1 MRPRRFPGSGAPSLG
16 LALVA
21 AASLLP
27 RLLDAVRR
35 PIDYNGFWHVFIAR
49 NLAREWHNLSHPPL
63 FLVLLRASDAVSHSV
78 LAWRFWTL
86 LAGTISVYLVG
97 RLLLA
102 LGCRVS
108 VAALGAAVV
117 GFSTSAIQ
125 LSNEVE
131 SYALC
136 VALVLASLFPY
147 VEIVAPEGP
156 RSTRSRAA
164 FAISASLAIA
174 FHYFAGIFL
183 AAAVLAP
190 IAVAALD
197 TAYRRALLASLP
209 RRWRAD
215 AATLA
220 LPAALGLALYELQ
233 AKVWVRALNS
243 LPGFYFEHGKE
254 TAAGFLARNLRETF
268 NLFSPLAL
276 PRARF
281 AIPALAIFVAAV
293 LWPAARERRG
303 VGSAPARLF
312 PAAILAI
319 LLALGM
325 ALGLLG
331 LYPFGGLMRHQ
342 FLIFLFAL
350 LAGMVAVDAASGSLP
365 KAGAAVFL
373 GTLAGILALSFA
385 ARLAR
390 LLRTAPDPLRPIVSA
405 WEPELRAPGGVTVDQ
420 FGLVALFSQHAG
432 SDWRFRGALPD
443 NPHAEIYEF
452 DRPGAA
458 VELVALRDWWIFD
471 PSSPRLYD
479 ELARAWEA
487 RGGGCHG
494 LLRFG
499 GQALRPDRKPIPS
512 ERRAA
517 FGEQLSR
524 GAAAH
529 GLRIEKSSVSPYG
542 DVSAVLCAETRGR
555 P

>member
-1 MRPRRFPGSGAPSLG
+1 MRPSRFRGGAAPSLG
-16 LALVA
+16 LALIA

-27 RLLDAVRR
+27 RLVDATRR

-49 NLAREWHNLSHPPL
+49 NLGREWHNLSHPPL

-78 LAWRFWTL
+78 FAWRFWTL

-108 VAALGAAVV
+108 VAALGAAGL
-117 GFSTSAIQ
+117 GFSTSAIH

-136 VALVLASLFPY
+136 VALVLASLFSY
-147 VEIVAPEGP
+147 FEIVAPEGP
-156 RSTRSRAA
+156 RRTRSRAA
-164 FAISASLAIA
+164 FAVCASLALA
-174 FHYFAGIFL
+174 FHYFAGLFL
-183 AAAVLAP
+183 AAAVMAP
-190 IAVAALD
+190 LAVAAFD
-197 TAYRRALLASLP
+197 AAYRRALFASLP

-233 AKVWVRALNS
+233 ARVWVRALNS
-243 LPGFYFEHGKE
+243 LPGFYFEPGKE
-254 TAAGFLARNLRETF
+254 TAGGFLARGLRETL

-276 PRARF
+276 PRARL

-293 LWPAARERRG
+293 LWPVARERRG
-303 VGSAPARLF
+303 PGNAPARIF
-312 PAAILAI
+312 PAAILAL

-331 LYPFGGLMRHQ
+331 LYPFGGMMRHQ

-350 LAGMVAVDAASGSLP
+350 LAGMVAVDSAARSLP
-365 KAGAAVFL
+365 KTRANAIL
-373 GTLAGILALSFA
+373 GTLAAILAFSFA
-385 ARLAR
+385 VRLPQ
-390 LLRTAPDPLRPIVSA
+390 LLRPASDPLRPIVAA
-405 WEPELRAPGGVTVDQ
+405 WEPELRAQGGVTVDQ

-432 SDWRFRGALPD
+432 SDWRLRGALPD
-443 NPHAEIYEF
+443 NPRAEVYAL
-452 DRPGAA
+452 DLPGEA
-458 VELVALRDWWIFD
+458 VEILALRDWWIFD
-471 PSSPRLYD
+471 LSSPRLFD
-479 ELARAWEA
+479 ELARTWDM
-487 RGGGCHG
+487 RGGGCRG

-499 GQALRPDRKPIPS
+499 GQVLRPDRKPIPS

-517 FGEQLSR
+517 FGDQLSR

-529 GLRIEKSSVSPYG
+529 GLRLERAAVSPYG
-542 DVSAVLCAETRGR
+542 DVVAVFCAETRGR

>member
-1 MRPRRFPGSGAPSLG
+1 MRPSRFPAPSFG
-16 LALVA
+16 LVLVA
-21 AASLLP
+21 AASLVP
-27 RLLDAVRR
+27 RLLDAMRR
-35 PIDYNGFWHVFIAR
+35 PIDYNGYWHVFIAR
-49 NLAREWHNLSHPPL
+49 NLAREWRNLSHPPL
-63 FLVLLRASDAVSHSV
+63 FLLLLRASDAVSHSV
-78 LAWRFWTL
+78 LAWRFWPL
-86 LAGTISVYLVG
+86 LAGTVSVYLLG

-102 LGCRVS
+102 LGCRAS
-108 VAALGAAVV
+108 VAVLGAAVLAL
-117 GFSTSAIQ
+117 STSAIH

-136 VALVLASLFPY
+136 VAFLLGSLFSY
-147 VEIVAPEGP
+147 FEIVAPEGP
-156 RSTRSRAA
+156 RRTRSRGA
-164 FAISASLAIA
+164 FAVCASLALS
-174 FHYFAGIFL
+174 FHYFAGL
-183 AAAVLAP
+183 LLVAMVLTP
-190 IAVAALD
+190 IAVAAFD
-197 TAYRRALLASLP
+197 SAYRRALFAALP

-220 LPAALGLALYELQ
+220 LPAAVGLALYELQ

-243 LPGFYFEHGKE
+243 LPGFYFEPGKE

-293 LWPAARERRG
+293 LWPVARERRSG
-303 VGSAPARLF
+303 GSAPVRLF
-312 PAAILAI
+312 SAAILLI
-319 LLALGM
+319 LLVLGM

-350 LAGMVAVDAASGSLP
+350 LAGMVAVDSAGRSLP
-365 KAGAAVFL
+365 KAHAAALL
-373 GTLAGILALSFA
+373 GTLAAILAVSFA
-385 ARLAR
+385 ARLPG
-390 LLRTAPDPLRPIVSA
+390 LLRPAPDPLRPIVSA
-405 WEPELRAPGGVTVDQ
+405 REPELRATGGVTVDQ

-443 NPHAEIYEF
+443 NPRGEVYAF
-452 DRPGAA
+452 NLAGGA

-471 PSSPRLYD
+471 LSSPRLFD
-479 ELARAWEA
+479 ELARAGDA

-499 GQALRPDRKPIPS
+499 GQALRPDRKPIPE

-517 FGEQLSR
+517 FRDQLSR

-529 GLRIEKSSVSPYG
+529 GLRLEKASVSLYG
-542 DVSAVLCAETRGR
+542 DVDAVLCTEARGR